1 MFIRKII
8 TENSGTFFITF
19 TITQWMPLFK
29 TLNVYWMVYKFFD
42 VLKTKGHFINAYV
55 IMPEH
60 VHFILSVQNSTTSI
74 NMLMSNGKRFIA
86 YELVKEL
93 HVQGQFEVLDK
104 MKSMVNTTDK
114 LHNKKHEVF
123 EPSFNCKPCYSKAFT
138 YQKVEYI
145 HYNPCKTNIASC
157 RL

>member
-1 MFIRKII
+1 
-8 TENSGTFFITF
+8 
-19 TITQWMPLFK
+19 
-29 TLNVYWMVYKFFD
+29 
-42 VLKTKGHFINAYV
+42 
-55 IMPEH
+55 
-60 VHFILSVQNSTTSI
+60 
-74 NMLMSNGKRFIA
+74 MLMSNGKRFIA

-114 LHNKKHEVF
+114 LRNKKHEVF

-145 HYNPCKTNIASC
+145 HYNPCKTNSPLALHPADYEHSSAQWYFNHEQGIYPIDCISTIY
-157 RL
+157 